1 VTVSQETQ
9 VMEIKHLRFH
19 AGAAAVTIAHLADPK
34 AAAASFDHYKYMFN
48 HALYTRPLLAPGC
61 S

>member
-1 VTVSQETQ
+1 
-9 VMEIKHLRFH
+9 MEIKHLRFH